1 MSVCPEC
8 AGWKSKTLAT
18 RKDTR
23 YNWTWR
29 AKECQ
34 TCGHKFETYEISTEH
49 ITPPE
54 PINPNGRLK
63 K

>member
-1 MSVCPEC
+1 MSACPDC
-8 AGWKSKTLAT
+8 GSWQSKTLAT

-23 YNWTWR
+23 YNWKYR
-29 AKECQ
+29 KRECE
-34 TCGHKFETYEISTEH
+34 CGTVFETYEICVDSLTLG
-49 ITPPE
+49 E